1 MFVRVNMNR
10 PRPQSA
16 EHRSARRRIAVA
28 PEATGEGFSLVGRR
42 RMGSQIDSIE
52 KSVSPAKAAAD
63 PHRVAVDC
71 RGIYSSG
78 LPCHRSLASRTGSKQ
93 VRFTPKL
100 PGLES
105 QPPSL
110 AERLLGR
117 CDVWAEKISTAGWS
131 SRSTTIFTL
140 FFQIVKLGEVY
151 RVVIEGE

>member
-1 MFVRVNMNR
+1 
-10 PRPQSA
+10 
-16 EHRSARRRIAVA
+16 
-28 PEATGEGFSLVGRR
+28 
-42 RMGSQIDSIE
+42 MGSQIDSIE
-52 KSVSPAKAAAD
+52 NQSLLPKQQQILTELLWIAVAFTRAGYPAIDRWPRALAPSKSG
-63 PHRVAVDC
+63 C
-71 RGIYSSG
+71 
-78 LPCHRSLASRTGSKQ
+78 
-93 VRFTPKL
+93 TPKL

-117 CDVWAEKISTAGWS
+117 CDVWAEKIPTAGWS